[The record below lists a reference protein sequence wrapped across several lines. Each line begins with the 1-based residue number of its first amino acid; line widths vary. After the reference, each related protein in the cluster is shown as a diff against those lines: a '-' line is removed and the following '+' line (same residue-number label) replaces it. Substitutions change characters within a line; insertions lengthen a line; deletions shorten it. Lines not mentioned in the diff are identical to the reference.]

1 MSRESIRARVEAATP
16 GPWRWGGN
24 VDNREVYLSTVAHGR
39 IFIMRYHDNMRPNVL
54 MVAHAPA
61 DLAALLAVA
70 DAAAEMLDEVVCHA
84 TSGGTGG
91 KWCIEHDR
99 PMLADATDCE
109 AARGWRDALRAL
121 EALP

>member
-1 MSRESIRARVEAATP
+1 VTRESIRARVEAATP
-16 GPWRWGGN
+16 AAEWL
-24 VDNREVYLSTVAHGR
+24 VKKDNRYFDQQDGRLAHLL
-39 IFIMRYHDNMRPNVL
+39 RYHDNMRPNVL

-99 PMLADATDCE
+99 LMLADATDCE
-109 AARGWRDALRAL
+109 AARGWRDALAAL